1 MPSEAELI
9 NDKFTPSETND
20 SIDVIILN
28 LYNEVM
34 VNHGKILK
42 FRREKKTDRADELQL
57 LNLDLQAE
65 LDCMIKSQMAYL
77 RYLKA
82 IGQGNNKKNMGVP
95 QSVKDQKSSLGA
107 IVTLVPKS

>member
-1 MPSEAELI
+1 MPLEAGLV
-9 NDKFTPSETND
+9 NDNFTPSENND
-20 SIDVIILN
+20 SIDVIISN

-42 FRREKKTDRADELQL
+42 FRREKKTDKADDLQL

-82 IGQGNNKKNMGVP
+82 IGQNKNNKPSGVSSDLKN
-95 QSVKDQKSSLGA
+95 QKSSNGA
-107 IVTLVPKS
+107 IVQLVPKN